1 MNRSEE
7 GLPTGKTTGPG
18 PVPFRVSGSGS
29 RFVHHSIEKHEKGQG
44 KTHPEDGHRIFPAH
58 VRLEVFDES

>member
-18 PVPFRVSGSGS
+18 PVPFRVSGSGL
-29 RFVHHSIEKHEKGQG
+29 RCVHHSIEKHEKDPG
-44 KTHPEDGHRIFPAH
+44 TTDPETGHRIFSAH
-58 VRLEVFDES
+58 SRLEVFDES